1 MTTYGCWDCGSE
13 VPPFQG
19 RCAVCGW
26 PAPPPRRRRR
36 VPKILLFA
44 LLAGFVVFGAVYAVS
59 RSAGPTV
66 NHGGAAG
73 SRHPWVFSH
82 RYREGNTLSGS
93 VLRCENCGAR
103 STGYLLTRSCPGPE
117 ETRR

>member
-1 MTTYGCWDCGSE
+1 MATYGCWDCGSE

-36 VPKILLFA
+36 VPKILLLAF
-44 LLAGFVVFGAVYAVS
+44 LAGLVALGGLYVMSRIAVPSVLHVRTS
-59 RSAGPTV
+59 GRHHKWV
-66 NHGGAAG
+66 AAHSYYQG
-73 SRHPWVFSH
+73 DA
-82 RYREGNTLSGS
+82 LSGT
-93 VLRCENCGAR
+93 VYRCENCGAR
-103 STGYLLTRSCPGPE
+103 STGYLLTKRCPGPE